1 MRLLLI
7 SLVLFLTA
15 SAVFGFDPGPLPG
28 IKIKNALLYL
38 IVLAL
43 MLRMTLDRSF
53 RVQLPG
59 VPILFGIMI
68 GYALLTYMASSW

>member
-1 MRLLLI
+1 MRFLLI
-7 SLVLFLTA
+7 ALVLFLTA

-43 MLRMTLDRSF
+43 MLDELITLSQIVMHMTN
-53 RVQLPG
+53 
-59 VPILFGIMI
+59 FGH
-68 GYALLTYMASSW
+68 